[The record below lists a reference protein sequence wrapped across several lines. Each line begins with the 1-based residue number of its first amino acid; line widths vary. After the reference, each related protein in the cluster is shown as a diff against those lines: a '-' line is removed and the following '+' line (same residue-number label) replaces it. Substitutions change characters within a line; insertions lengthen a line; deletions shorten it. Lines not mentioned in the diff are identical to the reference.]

1 MLKNSYNREKL
12 YGKLMYIIHLNDK
25 NSKYADLHPITLDI
39 QKIYKNLTIYINI
52 SYVSF
57 FAESLTYGY

>member
-12 YGKLMYIIHLNDK
+12 CGKLMYIIHLNDK
-25 NSKYADLHPITLDI
+25 SSKYADFPITLDI

-52 SYVSF
+52 SYISF
-57 FAESLTYGY
+57 FAESLTYEY

>member
-12 YGKLMYIIHLNDK
+12 CGKLMYIIHLNDK
-25 NSKYADLHPITLDI
+25 NSKYTDFPITLNI
-39 QKIYKNLTIYINI
+39 QKVYKNLIIYINI
-52 SYVSF
+52 SYISF